1 MEASVLPL
9 FTLLGEEM
17 TPDLFARVKVAL
29 ETPCERPWLPE
40 LTEEL
45 AQRQWRT
52 LYREIG
58 LSPSTYGTARMMTRS
73 PNGPRRIVARL
84 PRGLYEREPCCA
96 LQVEIL
102 DKQFTLS
109 YEEAGVRFC
118 TPAEIRG
125 SNLLGQLEEAAT
137 LLKFV
142 EPLHTVMGQL
152 VRSVHLLDAGD
163 DEYDVSFSEPHIPFT
178 IFVSAPRCRAPNGAL
193 RLAESLVHEVM
204 HLQLSLIEQVVTIIK
219 PNDGRYF
226 SPWRAEYRNANGILH
241 ALYVFRMIDCFFEA
255 LLKTEI
261 CSDHS
266 EYARRRRSE
275 INVQIDEVRG
285 FSNSRELTNIGQ
297 AFVSSL
303 IR

>member
-1 MEASVLPL
+1 
-9 FTLLGEEM
+9 M

-29 ETPCERPWLPE
+29 ETLRERPWLPE

-45 AQRQWRT
+45 AQRQWNT

-58 LSPSTYGTARMMTRS
+58 LSPSNYGTARVMARS

-84 PRGLYEREPCCA
+84 PRGLYERELCRA

-102 DKQFTLS
+102 DKQFTHS

-118 TPAEIRG
+118 TPAEIRD

-137 LLKFV
+137 QLRCV
-142 EPLHTVMGQL
+142 EPLHTVMGHL

-178 IFVSAPRCRAPNGAL
+178 IFISAPRGRIPSGAL

-204 HLQLSLIEQVVTIIK
+204 HLQLTLIEQVVTIIK
-219 PNDGRYF
+219 PSAGRYF
-226 SPWRAEYRNANGILH
+226 SPWRAEYRNAKGILH
-241 ALYVFRMIDCFFEA
+241 ALYVFRMIDCFFEV
-255 LLKTEI
+255 LLKSQI
-261 CSDHS
+261 CSDDS
-266 EYARRRRSE
+266 EYAIRRRSE
-275 INVQIDEVRG
+275 INLQIDEVRG
-285 FSNSRELTNIGQ
+285 FSKSQELTSIGK